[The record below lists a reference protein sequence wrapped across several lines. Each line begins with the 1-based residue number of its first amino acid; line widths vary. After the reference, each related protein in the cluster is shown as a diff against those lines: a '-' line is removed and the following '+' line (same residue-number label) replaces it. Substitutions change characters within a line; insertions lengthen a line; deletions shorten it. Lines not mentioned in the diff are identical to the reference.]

1 MNVKKSYI
9 PCRDRARAALELC
22 SRLQSAWPGKEQSL
36 FCRDGNDRM
45 EESECASESAQA
57 RESEA
62 HFSARLLLP
71 SLYFLRGRKKNGH
84 GKKKKAAKIKGKVQI
99 DVASPKTKPIAANK
113 LKRKTRRRKVE

>member
-1 MNVKKSYI
+1 
-9 PCRDRARAALELC
+9 
-22 SRLQSAWPGKEQSL
+22 
-36 FCRDGNDRM
+36 M

-84 GKKKKAAKIKGKVQI
+84 GKKKKAAKTKGKVQI
-99 DVASPKTKPIAANK
+99 DVASPKTKPTAANK